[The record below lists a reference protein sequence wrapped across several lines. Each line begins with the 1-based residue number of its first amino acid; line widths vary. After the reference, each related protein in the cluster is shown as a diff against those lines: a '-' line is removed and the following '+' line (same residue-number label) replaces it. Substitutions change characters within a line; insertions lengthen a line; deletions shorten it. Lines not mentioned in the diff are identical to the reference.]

1 MQSPVSQ
8 RTAAIV
14 AGVLAVAVVGGA
26 AFAQVERGDR
36 PGRPL
41 LRAYMQGLQQCGLSQ
56 EQQDKVKT
64 IIEGSKTAMRSV
76 ADQLKAD
83 RANLKVALD
92 ATQPDPTAVGTA
104 MLKLRADRHAVK
116 DQLKKTN
123 DAVIAVLNPDQKA
136 RFEGYLDGLRI
147 LRGRRAD
154 RAAAPRS

>member
-1 MQSPVSQ
+1 MQSPVSK

-14 AGVLAVAVVGGA
+14 AGALVIAAIAGV

-36 PGRPL
+36 SGRPL

-56 EQQDKVKT
+56 EQQDKVKA
-64 IIEGSKTAMRSV
+64 IFESSKMTMRSV

-83 RANLKVALD
+83 RANLNVALD

-104 MLKLRADRHAVK
+104 TLKLRADRHTIK
-116 DQLKKTN
+116 DQLKTTN
-123 DAVIAVLNPDQKA
+123 DAVLAVLNPDQKA
-136 RFEGYLDGLRI
+136 RFEGYLQGLRI